1 MTVAIIAIIA
11 VVLVL
16 VVGLLIFRMMRRS
29 QDEVPAFTDA
39 RAAQHP
45 QVVGTDEQGDAILD
59 TDEPETAQRD
69 EGAFENLLRDEI
81 HDQGREQ
88 PVADDET

>member
-16 VVGLLIFRMMRRS
+16 VVGLLIFRLMRRS
-29 QDEVPAFTDA
+29 QNEVPDFTDA

-45 QVVGTDEQGDAILD
+45 QVVGIDEQGGTILD
-59 TDEPETAQRD
+59 SHEPEPAQRD

-88 PVADDET
+88 PAADDET

>member
-1 MTVAIIAIIA
+1 MTVAIIAIVA

-16 VVGLLIFRMMRRS
+16 AFGLLIFKLMRRS
-29 QDEVPAFTDA
+29 QNEVPDLTDA

-45 QVVGTDEQGDAILD
+45 QVVGTDEQGRAILD
-59 TDEPETAQRD
+59 SDEPEPAQRD

-81 HDQGREQ
+81 HDQGRDE